1 MTIENWQTSEHGH
14 PTFTHEGWVVEIWG
28 PEWPHSRISVT
39 SPIRGAEV
47 EVNESGVWVKGE
59 SETSGWEGPSPE
71 AFTIPW
77 PVIAAISAAQA
88 YILG

>member
-1 MTIENWQTSEHGH
+1 MTTTWTSDEHGNKV
-14 PTFTHEGWVVEIWG
+14 FKHEGWEVEIWG

-59 SETSGWEGPSPE
+59 SETRGWEGPSPE

-77 PVIAAISAAQA
+77 PVVKAIIEAQSVV
-88 YILG
+88 GS